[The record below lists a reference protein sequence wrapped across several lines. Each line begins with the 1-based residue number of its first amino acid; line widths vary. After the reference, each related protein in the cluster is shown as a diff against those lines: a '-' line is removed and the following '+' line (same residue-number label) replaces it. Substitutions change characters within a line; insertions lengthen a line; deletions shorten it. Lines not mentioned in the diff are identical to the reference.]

1 MIWRQRVR
9 ELCRALP
16 HKQRGGEGIIING
29 APDLRQTGCR
39 SSVGLKKY
47 LSK

>member
-16 HKQRGGEGIIING
+16 HKQQGGGRGLSFTEPLTY
-29 APDLRQTGCR
+29 ARLDA
-39 SSVGLKKY
+39 GLP
-47 LSK
+47 SD